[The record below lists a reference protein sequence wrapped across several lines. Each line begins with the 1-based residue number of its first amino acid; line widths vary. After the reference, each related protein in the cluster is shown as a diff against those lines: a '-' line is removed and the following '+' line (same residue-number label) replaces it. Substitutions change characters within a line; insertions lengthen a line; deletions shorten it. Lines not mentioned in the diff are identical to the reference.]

1 LSCPPLGAAIAALY
15 TIRHPDD
22 VNCILMLIPFFVRAS
37 FNFDLAMLPTD
48 TVRGNGV
55 GLSDNMPSYSRWTR
69 G

>member
-1 LSCPPLGAAIAALY
+1 MMPSEPSDSRPSDF
-15 TIRHPDD
+15 RHVKPEQSPAPEFTLAEN
-22 VNCILMLIPFFVRAS
+22 V
-37 FNFDLAMLPTD
+37 FDLAMLPTD